1 MAQNFTGEVKARG
14 VNGTLMCEEGSATSK
29 GPQISARFKLEPG
42 QKAKDER
49 GKPLDVG
56 GTELTWYT
64 TLTDKTRERT
74 IDSLVYAG
82 LRRKVAEQF
91 VENTE
96 AGMYGKAPLG
106 ANFGSKVCSLTLEL
120 NNKGKTRIEWVNGPE
135 GGRASKAANAPE
147 MKLDLSVA
155 DDDDDASGAD
165 AGGADDEAPWNRAE

>member
-14 VNGTLMCEEGSATSK
+14 VNGTLMSEAGSATAK
-29 GPQISARFKLEPG
+29 GPQISARFKIEGG

-49 GKPLDVG
+49 GKPYDAG
-56 GTELTWYT
+56 GAELTWYT

-91 VENTE
+91 VEMTE
-96 AGMYGKAPLG
+96 AGSYGKAPLA
-106 ANFGSKVCSLTLEL
+106 ANFGSKVCSLTLGL

-135 GGRASKAANAPE
+135 GGRASKAENAPE
-147 MKLDLSVA
+147 MKLDLNA
-155 DDDDDASGAD
+155 PDEDGDNMPEGDG
-165 AGGADDEAPWNRAE
+165 DDEAPWNRS